1 MISESIAHEAEVI
14 HSEPIRVRGTI
25 VKYYLSGDL
34 VCGFVGFFLFFAVL
48 FQFHVICQAFA
59 IDLKEK
65 QNGVFVLK

>member
-1 MISESIAHEAEVI
+1 MVSESIAI

-48 FQFHVICQAFA
+48 FQFHIICQAFA
-59 IDLKEK
+59 IEVKEK
-65 QNGVFVLK
+65 QNGVFVLQLLF